1 VADKYQSYN
10 FLIDNKSDL
19 ESIKITYFTG
29 PGIEFVKKEFEK
41 NLPAE
46 NELKFKLST
55 TNMDLIEMALDK
67 FRGIKL
73 SEFT

>member
-1 VADKYQSYN
+1 MADKYHSFN

-29 PGIEFVKKEFEK
+29 PGIEFVKEKFEE

-46 NELKFKLST
+46 NELKFKLSA

-67 FRGIKL
+67 FRVTKL